1 MDWIDPAGQMQTDM
15 QEYLIGATDLAT
27 IARRRGRSWRQV
39 AESKAREIAE
49 LEAIAKANGVSR
61 AELSSFQVPGGAP
74 AKTEP
79 ASAKAEDKPSE
90 VEDEDEDEAENEQ

>member
-1 MDWIDPAGQMQTDM
+1 
-15 QEYLIGATDLAT
+15 
-27 IARRRGRSWRQV
+27 V

-49 LEAIAKANGVSR
+49 LNNIAKKNGVSR

-79 ASAKAEDKPSE
+79 ASAKAEEKPTE
-90 VEDEDEDEAENEQ
+90 DVDEDKEEAENEQ